1 MVNIIDTH
9 VHYWHP
15 TRLRYTWLDGEPTL
29 NKPVLTDS
37 IPTSGDGWQIEKIVF
52 VQAGGL
58 DVQGIDEVSFVTEL
72 AQQDSRIQGIVAFAP
87 AEYGAEIRPLLD
99 QLKQNP
105 LVKGVRRL
113 IQDEDR
119 GFSVQPA
126 FIEAIQLLPEYGFTF
141 DLCIR
146 HWQLP
151 DVIQLVKQCPQVGFV
166 LDHLGKPAI
175 KAGELDPW
183 REQINTLAQFPNVG
197 CKISGMI
204 PEADHQNW
212 QPADL
217 TPYIEH
223 VIGAFGIERV
233 MFGSDSPMFRV
244 ARDGTHSN
252 WVDIVLKAVDGLSDT
267 EKQQLFYENAATFYR
282 L

>member
-1 MVNIIDTH
+1 MTQSIIDTH

-15 TRLRYTWLDGEPTL
+15 TRLRYPWLDDEPAL

-37 IPTSGDGWQIEKIVF
+37 IPVSGDGWQVEKIVF
-52 VQAGGL
+52 VQAGCL
-58 DVQGIDEVSFVTEL
+58 DAQGMDEVNFVTEL

-87 AEYGAEIRPLLD
+87 LEVGVEVRAALD
-99 QLKQNP
+99 QLRKNP

-113 IQDEDR
+113 IQSEVS
-119 GFSVQPA
+119 GFCIQPA
-126 FIEAIQLLPEYGFTF
+126 FIEAVQLLPDYGFTF

-146 HWQLP
+146 HYQLP
-151 DVIQLVKQCPQVGFV
+151 DVITLVQQCPQTGFV
-166 LDHLGKPAI
+166 LDHLGKPGI
-175 KAGELDPW
+175 NAGMLDPW
-183 REQINTLAQFPNVG
+183 REHITTLAQLPNVG

-204 PEADHQNW
+204 PEADLQHW

-233 MFGSDSPMFRV
+233 MFGSDSPVFRV
-244 ARDGTHSN
+244 ANATCEQ
-252 WVDIVLKAVDGLSDT
+252 WVGVLLNAVAGLSDA
-267 EKQQLFYENAATFYR
+267 EKQQLFYDNAATFYR